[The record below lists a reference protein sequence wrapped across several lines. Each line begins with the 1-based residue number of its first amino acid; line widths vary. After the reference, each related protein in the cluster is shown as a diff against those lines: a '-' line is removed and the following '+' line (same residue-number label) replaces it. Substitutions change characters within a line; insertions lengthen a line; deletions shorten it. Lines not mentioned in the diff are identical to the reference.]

1 VGVHCEGRVFA
12 RGGFSS
18 VISAKG
24 AAEQR
29 ATPLHGKH
37 SAAPFAAAAA
47 AAAEGN
53 HGHGNDQ
60 PGAEAG
66 PFSGSD
72 GHTHSS
78 IL

>member
-1 VGVHCEGRVFA
+1 MGVHCEGRVFA

-37 SAAPFAAAAA
+37 SAAPFAAAAQPFYLPETMNKPLYDTMA
-47 AAAEGN
+47 GLEEGEKTTLL
-53 HGHGNDQ
+53 G
-60 PGAEAG
+60 
-66 PFSGSD
+66 
-72 GHTHSS
+72 
-78 IL
+78 